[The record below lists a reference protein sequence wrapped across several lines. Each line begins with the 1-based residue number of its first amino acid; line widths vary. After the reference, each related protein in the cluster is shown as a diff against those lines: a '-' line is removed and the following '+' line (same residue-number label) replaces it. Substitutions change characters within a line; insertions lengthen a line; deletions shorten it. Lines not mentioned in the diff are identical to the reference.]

1 MSEKEIERVLAFWF
15 GPEARESWFG
25 GGAAFDRRVREA
37 LGRDHEWAAAGNNDH
52 WMDGAR
58 GCLALVIL
66 LDQVPRNIFRGQAR
80 AFATDARAREVSR
93 HALARGFDRGFSQ
106 SERMMLCLP
115 LEHSEDPADQER
127 CVGLM
132 ASLDEDPAWL
142 DYSRRHRDV
151 IARFGRFPGRNA
163 ALGRETTAEEAAFLT
178 EPGSSFEGK
187 AERPDAG

>member
-1 MSEKEIERVLAFWF
+1 MIRQ
-15 GPEARESWFG
+15 EAGRRGVVRRDSKLMRHQPPRSG
-25 GGAAFDRRVREA
+25 G
-37 LGRDHEWAAAGNNDH
+37 
-52 WMDGAR
+52 
-58 GCLALVIL
+58 
-66 LDQVPRNIFRGQAR
+66 GQAR
-80 AFATDARAREVSR
+80 AVVAGGVVDLGALGHDAGRIDGSVAAVIVLLDVVHVDGLGDARAREVSR

-163 ALGRETTAEEAAFLT
+163 ALGRETTAEEAAFLA
-178 EPGSSFEGK
+178 EPGASFEGP
-187 AERPDAG
+187 PDRR